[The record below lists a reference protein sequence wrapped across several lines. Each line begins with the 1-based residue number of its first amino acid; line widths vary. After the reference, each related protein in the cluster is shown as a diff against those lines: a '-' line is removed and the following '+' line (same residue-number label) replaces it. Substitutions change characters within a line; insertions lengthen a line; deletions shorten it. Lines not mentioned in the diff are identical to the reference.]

1 MKSISDKNTS
11 LSLFYKKQFITKRND
26 PFIQLLYSI
35 KLNEIKHQVMLKYDA
50 QTGILILMI
59 FTTDIV

>member
-50 QTGILILMI
+50 QTGVLILMI